1 MSLHFFPSLTLYILL
16 LLLFAYIIHPIIH
29 RNNSAYGAHCR
40 FLHDPRIEDTSEA
53 RPTCRKVQKRASYSK
68 SRECK
73 PAFVD
78 SHYFDTRNPLIQ
90 ENPFVQTPL
99 WEMRGG
105 SGDDFVETCNLLANK
120 IDDKSLSSLFKLP
133 FHVQDG
139 KEKLTIEQKMDIA
152 LLLRQKSKFSESNS
166 HQSYRS
172 FTFSNSASPGKY
184 LDGRAVMILQVRTF
198 FIKDGGGVQ
207 EVPDHTYSVLDD
219 IVRVCEV
226 VFDTKG
232 ANKCNHSLWF
242 DADFEAN
249 NQDHVNKV
257 HSLPYVFL
265 EPVCK
270 EGDKLLAAM
279 MEEFIEHG
287 SSFGPKCN
295 DLRKKFNSL
304 KLFHNYFTW
313 PETKVPEDAATT
325 RKPIVD
331 HVTSPYV
338 PIIVEGGGFNV
349 EQIWESFAANL
360 ASTLRGDGEGDTV
373 TVAQGP
379 SRRLAA
385 FRQMTAGQRSVYSS
399 SWPKLKGNENIADF
413 LSDYSINL

>member
-1 MSLHFFPSLTLYILL
+1 
-16 LLLFAYIIHPIIH
+16 
-29 RNNSAYGAHCR
+29 
-40 FLHDPRIEDTSEA
+40 
-53 RPTCRKVQKRASYSK
+53 
-68 SRECK
+68 
-73 PAFVD
+73 
-78 SHYFDTRNPLIQ
+78 
-90 ENPFVQTPL
+90 
-99 WEMRGG
+99 MRGG

-139 KEKLTIEQKMDIA
+139 KEKLSIEQKMAIA
-152 LLLRQKSKFSESNS
+152 LLMRQKSKFSESNS

-184 LDGRAVMILQVRTF
+184 LDGKAVVILQRRTIL
-198 FIKDGGGVQ
+198 IKDGGGVQ
-207 EVPDHTYSVLDD
+207 EVPDHSYSVLDD
-219 IVRVCEV
+219 IVTTYEV

-242 DADFEAN
+242 DVDFEAN

-265 EPVCK
+265 EPICK
-270 EGDKLLAAM
+270 EGDELHAEM
-279 MEEFIEHG
+279 MKEFIAHSG
-287 SSFGPKCN
+287 SFFGPKYN

-304 KLFHNYFTW
+304 KLFHNHFTW
-313 PETKVPEDAATT
+313 PKTKVPEDAATT
-325 RKPIVD
+325 RKPMDD

-338 PIIVEGGGFNV
+338 PIVEGGGFNV
-349 EQIWESFAANL
+349 GQIWESFAANL

-373 TVAQGP
+373 TLAQGP

-385 FRQMTAGQRSVYSS
+385 FRQMTSGQHSVYSS
-399 SWPKLKGNENIADF
+399 SWPKLRRDENITDF
-413 LSDYSINL
+413 LSDYSVIL

>member
-1 MSLHFFPSLTLYILL
+1 MSN
-16 LLLFAYIIHPIIH
+16 HPRH
-29 RNNSAYGAHCR
+29 YNSAYGAHCR

-53 RPTCRKVQKRASYSK
+53 RPTCRKVQKRASNSK
-68 SRECK
+68 SRECN
-73 PAFVD
+73 PVFID

-90 ENPFVQTPL
+90 ENALVQPSL
-99 WEMRGG
+99 WEMKGG

-120 IDDKSLSSLFKLP
+120 IDHKSLSSLFKLP

-139 KEKLTIEQKMDIA
+139 KEKLTIEQKMTIA
-152 LLLRQKSKFSESNS
+152 LLMRQKSTYANFI
-166 HQSYRS
+166 
-172 FTFSNSASPGKY
+172 FSNSASQVPGKY
-184 LDGRAVMILQVRTF
+184 LDGKAVMILQRRTF

-219 IVRVCEV
+219 IVTAYEV

-232 ANKCNHSLWF
+232 SKKCNHSLWF

-249 NQDHVNKV
+249 NEDHVNKV

-270 EGDKLLAAM
+270 EGDELLAAM
-279 MEEFIEHG
+279 MKEFIAHSG
-287 SSFGPKCN
+287 SFFGPKYN

-304 KLFHNYFTW
+304 KLFHDHFIW

-325 RKPIVD
+325 RKPMDD

-338 PIIVEGGGFNV
+338 PIVEGGGFNV
-349 EQIWESFAANL
+349 EQIWESFAVNL
-360 ASTLRGDGEGDTV
+360 ASALRGDGEGDTV
-373 TVAQGP
+373 TLVQGP
-379 SRRLAA
+379 IRRLAA

-399 SWPKLKGNENIADF
+399 SWPKLKGDENIADF